1 MMKRGIRLP
10 MTVVGVGVFILISA
24 FCSFAAD
31 FPTKP
36 ITIVNP
42 YSPGGS
48 LDLNCR
54 IMAKYLGPILK
65 QAVVV
70 ENKTGGGGVVG
81 YTAVAK
87 SPPDGYTLTM
97 LATPMIYN
105 FMAIPGVT
113 YTHES
118 FATIAQL
125 NYEPNLMMIR
135 KGGKLD
141 MPPEKLL
148 AYLKQNPNTVTAG
161 TGGRWASLHMAT
173 EYLEMVAGFKFRK
186 VHFTGGGPA
195 LTNLLGGH
203 VDMIFSYYSETFQH
217 ILSGEIKPVAI
228 AAEKRSVFLP
238 NTPTFKELGM
248 DVVIGTWRGLGAA
261 AGTPDAA
268 VTVLENASREALNKP
283 EVVEEFKK
291 INLELAFKDRKA
303 FAQLIADDVKRFKP
317 VVEQIKQSKD

>member
-1 MMKRGIRLP
+1 MKRNGKIFAVIVGIGL
-10 MTVVGVGVFILISA
+10 FIFISA
-24 FCSFAAD
+24 PSIPAAD
-31 FPTKP
+31 YPSRP
-36 ITIVNP
+36 ITILNP

-70 ENKTGGGGVVG
+70 ENRTGGGGVVG

-87 SPPDGYTLTM
+87 APADGYMLTM

-105 FMAIPGVT
+105 FMAIPGVM
-113 YTHES
+113 YTDES

-135 KGGKLD
+135 KGSKLD
-141 MPPEKLL
+141 MPADKLF
-148 AYLKQNPNTVTAG
+148 AYIRQHPNEITAG

-173 EYLEMVAGFKFRK
+173 ELLEVATGMTFRK

-203 VDMIFSYYSETFQH
+203 VDMIFSYYSETFAH
-217 ILSGEIKPVAI
+217 IVSGDVKTVAI
-228 AAEKRSVFLP
+228 ASEKRSSFLP

-248 DVVIGTWRGLGAA
+248 DVTVGTWRGLGTA
-261 AGTPDAA
+261 AGTPSSVLD
-268 VTVLENASREALNKP
+268 VLENACKEVLKKP
-283 EVVEEFKK
+283 EVIEEFRK
-291 INLELAFKDRKA
+291 INLEVSFRDGKA
-303 FAQLIADDVKRFKP
+303 FGQMIAAEVKKYKP
-317 VVEQIKQSKD
+317 IVERIKESKE